1 IVIGRDKL
9 FIHPRLMEL
18 LRGEG
23 NSFTSF

>member
-1 IVIGRDKL
+1 IGRDKL